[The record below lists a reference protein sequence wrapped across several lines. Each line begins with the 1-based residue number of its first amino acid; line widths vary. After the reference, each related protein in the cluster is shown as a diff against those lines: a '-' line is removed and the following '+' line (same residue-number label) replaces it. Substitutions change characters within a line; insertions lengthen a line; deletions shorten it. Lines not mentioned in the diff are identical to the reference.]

1 MLIFGREDD
10 MEENRL
16 SDNLAGLEIIKVLSS
31 LIGSFYN

>member
-16 SDNLAGLEIIKVLSS
+16 SDKLASLEIIKVLSS